1 MEVNIMSEVI
11 NNRYEFSLFFEVE
24 NGNPNGDPDA
34 GNMPR
39 RDTETGFGIITD
51 VCLKR
56 KIRNY
61 VDIKKQDAVGYKIYV
76 RNGVPLDT
84 NRKWAYEECKVVPPE
99 KNGKVTADEPEKEEY
114 KKLTSFMCQNFYDI
128 RAFGAVMTLAYN
140 CGQVRGPVQ
149 LGFAKSVDIISPQEI
164 GITSCTYAN
173 EGEKSS
179 KMGRKNIVPYA
190 LYRVDGF
197 ISPSLAS
204 KEIGGTGFSDDDLK
218 LLWEA
223 LINMFDFDHAAARG
237 KMASRALFV
246 FKHESV
252 YGNCPAYKLFEA
264 ITAVKKEG
272 VVAPRSYHDYIIS
285 VNDNEVPQGVTL
297 ERLL

>member
-1 MEVNIMSEVI
+1 MSEVI

-34 GNMPR
+34 DNMPR
-39 RDTETGFGIITD
+39 MDAETGIGIVTD

-61 VDIKKQDAVGYKIYV
+61 VDIVKQDAVGYKIYV
-76 RNGVPLDT
+76 RNGIPLDT
-84 NRKWAYEECKVVPPE
+84 NRKWAYEQCNVKVPKKE
-99 KNGKVTADEPEKEEY
+99 TDEPEDKQDY
-114 KKLTSFMCQNFYDI
+114 KKLTRFMCQNFYDI
-128 RAFGAVMTLAYN
+128 RAFGAVMMLAYN

-149 LGFAKSVDIISPQEI
+149 LGFAKSIDVINPQEI

-197 ISPSLAS
+197 ISPSLAQ
-204 KEIGGTGFSDDDLK
+204 KETGGTGFSTEDLE
-218 LLWEA
+218 LLWQA
-223 LINMFDFDHAAARG
+223 LINMFDFDHSAARG
-237 KMASRALFV
+237 KMASRALYV
-246 FKHESV
+246 FKHDSV
-252 YGNCPAYKLFEA
+252 YGNCPAYQLFEA

-272 VVAPRSYHDYIIS
+272 VTAPRSFQDYNIAVDESAI
-285 VNDNEVPQGVTL
+285 PQGVTL
-297 ERLL
+297 QKLL